1 MSQPLHVVGGREGA
15 GTLGAPQ
22 FPRQAEA
29 SAVLG
34 SAWALS
40 GWYLGATQTE
50 LFLAGPGEEL
60 ELSVFEW
67 LWEPVALVLSDWLY
81 PSGGWEG
88 LAGKCLD

>member
-1 MSQPLHVVGGREGA
+1 VSQPLHVVGGREGA

-34 SAWALS
+34 LA
-40 GWYLGATQTE
+40 WYLGAAQTE
-50 LFLAGPGEEL
+50 LFLAGLGEEL

-88 LAGKCLD
+88 LAVKCLD